1 MISAEEFI
9 DILEQKDLLDPD
21 LVQDLRRRIEQSMA
35 PVSAALLAKRLVD
48 KGHLSRKLAQRLLDR
63 AEADVDEPAPPPAPL
78 EEPALEEPDVA
89 NLGLAPLEEDEE
101 DEAVEEEVNLES
113 TEEEDWGLQ
122 ELEEDQPAAPPIA
135 AIPAAPTPPAAP
147 VPTATPIPP
156 AAPVPP
162 AGDSLVEGLEEIEE
176 IEELGGP
183 LGGLEEA
190 ALTGEPI
197 EGVLDGAGSKRRR
210 KGRKVKGEKGNVWDS
225 SLLLIGGGALLLLVI
240 VMVALAWVLF
250 GRSADDMLA
259 EANKNYGEAAYT
271 KAEDLYSQFLE
282 KYPKHSEA
290 GFVRVRLSL
299 VKMRQAMS
307 GDWPAAFE
315 VAKTQIPLMSGEEA
329 FATEARPE
337 LASMLPDIAE
347 GLAKKGH
354 SDQDGEMA
362 NLAEEAMALVEKYVP
377 NSSRPHERLQEITGL
392 IALTRREIART
403 ERLEATT
410 AEMAKA
416 AEEGRTQE
424 GYALRRA
431 LLKDYQVLYNDPT
444 LADAVRIVSTAE
456 QAAVKKMDKPV
467 SAVTAEPESE
477 ALATIGLAQRAVK
490 KPLSGVGEER
500 IFAVAGGAVY
510 GLAATDG
517 KVLWR
522 RDVGFEKNV
531 RGPQFPPTP
540 ISDRPGADPLLVS
553 RSRQEVLR
561 VEAST
566 GKIRWR
572 FPLGEA
578 FDAHPV
584 VFDGRVFVATL
595 SGRLVVLDL
604 ETGNSSEF
612 IEFPQPL
619 RVGPVAD
626 STRGVLY
633 QVGEHSSLFVL
644 SASDFSCQDVF
655 YLGHEPGAIV
665 VPPVRVSRYLLVC
678 ENDDIR
684 DSSLKVLDVDSAASE
699 EGAPP
704 LKLVQKIPLKGH
716 IHTAPIVNGAQVLL
730 VTDAG
735 AITLL
740 RVTGGEG
747 KEPLSVSASGTT
759 AGESRAELV
768 RYASLSSGRLW
779 IADSQL
785 TQYAVRSSES
795 RLTPSW
801 VANER
806 SVSLQTP
813 MVAGEAVVQV
823 RQRQSMP
830 GVVVSAHSMRSDGDV
845 LWETTLASPAAGTP
859 IVDGVTR
866 TLIATTAVGGVF
878 QIQPPDP
885 GTVSLRDDPNGAIPS
900 GELTAPVEQVL
911 YFSDGT
917 LALIPG
923 KNPVN
928 LRVFE
933 PGGSAGATRLRSL
946 VLPSPLSGD
955 AIVFAD
961 ALLAPTEAGQ
971 VHWLKARGGEK
982 VADPFQPP
990 LEAGRKYRW
999 CRPAAVGDDQFVIA
1013 DDQGGLYRVA
1023 VKATPEKHLAAE
1035 TAIQLADPLTSPIA
1049 VLENQVYGVDR
1060 RDSLVRVNWPDL
1072 TEKKLQPLGAKCV
1085 LGPVTIGDYV
1095 LLATN
1100 DDLLHVIDASG
1111 KMRSDPLPSGIPLA
1125 EPLVDGSN
1133 WLFAAA
1139 AGTVWQVE
1147 ASTGKEQA
1155 RVDTGLALG
1164 SGLALFGTRLLVAG
1178 HDGTFYLIDKP

>member
-48 KGHLSRKLAQRLLDR
+48 KGHLSRKLAQRLLDW
-63 AEADVDEPAPPPAPL
+63 AEADFDEPVPPPAPSN
-78 EEPALEEPDVA
+78 EPAALEPEVA

-101 DEAVEEEVNLES
+101 DEAVEEEVNLQS

-122 ELEEDQPAAPPIA
+122 ELEEDQPSAPPIA
-135 AIPAAPTPPAAP
+135 AIPAAPAPPVMQATP
-147 VPTATPIPP
+147 VPTAAPIPP
-156 AAPVPP
+156 VASVPP
-162 AGDSLVEGLEEIEE
+162 VSDSLVEGLEE

-190 ALTGEPI
+190 GLTGEPI
-197 EGVLDGAGSKRRR
+197 EGVLDGAGPRRRR
-210 KGRKVKGEKGNVWDS
+210 KGKKVKGEKGNVWDS
-225 SLLLIGGGALLLLVI
+225 SLLLIGGGALLLLVVI
-240 VMVALAWVLF
+240 MVVLAVVLF
-250 GRSADDMLA
+250 GRGADDMLA
-259 EANKNYGEAAYT
+259 EANEDYGKASYT
-271 KAEDLYSQFLE
+271 KAEDSYSKFLE

-299 VKMRQAMS
+299 VKMRQAMG
-307 GDWPAAFE
+307 GDWPAALE

-347 GLAKKGH
+347 GLAKKGQ
-354 SDQDGEMA
+354 SDQDGEKA
-362 NLAEEAMALVEKYVP
+362 DLAEEAMALVEKYVP
-377 NSSRPHERLQEITGL
+377 NSSRPHDRLQEITGL

-410 AEMAKA
+410 AEMVKA

-431 LLKDYQVLYNDPT
+431 LLKEYQVLYNDPS

-456 QAAVKKMDKPV
+456 QAAVKKVEKAV
-467 SAVTAEPESE
+467 SAVTAEPVSQ

-510 GLAATDG
+510 GLTAADG

-612 IEFPQPL
+612 IELPQSL

-644 SASDFSCQDVF
+644 SASDFSCRHVF
-655 YLGHEPGAIV
+655 YLGHEPGTIV

-678 ENDDIR
+678 ENGDVR
-684 DSSLKVLDVDSAASE
+684 DSTLKVLDVDPAASE
-699 EGAPP
+699 EDAPP
-704 LKLVQKIPLKGH
+704 LRLVQEIPLKGH

-735 AITLL
+735 AITVL
-740 RVTGGEG
+740 RVTGG
-747 KEPLSVSASGTT
+747 KDKKPLSVSAEGTT
-759 AGESRAELV
+759 AGENRAELV
-768 RYASLSSGRLW
+768 RYASLTSGRLW

-795 RLTPSW
+795 RLTPTW

-806 SVSLQTP
+806 SVSLQAP
-813 MVAGEAVVQV
+813 MIAGDAVVQV
-823 RQRQSMP
+823 RQRQAMP
-830 GVVVSAHSMRSDGDV
+830 GVVVSAHGMTSDGAV

-859 IVDGVTR
+859 IVDPVSR

-878 QIQPPDP
+878 QIQPPEA
-885 GTVSLRDDPNGAIPS
+885 GTVALRDDPNGAIPS
-900 GELTAPVEQVL
+900 GELTAPVKQVL
-911 YFSDGT
+911 YFSDGS
-917 LALIPG
+917 LCLIPG
-923 KNPVN
+923 ENPVN

-933 PGGSAGATRLRSL
+933 PDAAAGATRLRGL
-946 VLPSPLSGD
+946 LLPSPLSGD

-961 ALLAPTEAGQ
+961 ALLAPLEAGA
-971 VHWLKARGGEK
+971 VHLLNPRGGEK
-982 VADPFQPP
+982 LAGPFQPP

-999 CRPAAVGDDQFVIA
+999 CRPAAVGNDQFVIA

-1023 VKATPEKHLAAE
+1023 LKNAPQKHLAAE
-1035 TAIQLADPLTSPIA
+1035 TAIQLADPLVSPIA
-1049 VLENQVYGVDR
+1049 VLENHVYGVDQ
-1060 RDSLVRVNWPDL
+1060 RDSLVRVNWPNL

-1085 LGPVTIGDYV
+1085 LGPVKVGDYV

-1100 DDLLHVIDASG
+1100 DNLLHVIDASG
-1111 KMRSDPLPSGIPLA
+1111 KMRSGPLPDGIPLA
-1125 EPLVDGSN
+1125 EPLVDGPN
-1133 WLFAAA
+1133 WLFASA

-1155 RVDTGLALG
+1155 RADTGLALG
-1164 SGLALFGTRLLVAG
+1164 SGLALFGNRLLVAG

>member
-63 AEADVDEPAPPPAPL
+63 AEAEIDEPATPPAPL
-78 EEPALEEPDVA
+78 EEPEAEEPDVA
-89 NLGLAPLEEDEE
+89 NLGLAPLEENEE
-101 DEAVEEEVNLES
+101 DEAAEEEVNLES

-122 ELEEDQPAAPPIA
+122 ELEEDKPAAPPIA
-135 AIPAAPTPPAAP
+135 AIPAAPAPPATP

-156 AAPVPP
+156 TASIPP
-162 AGDSLVEGLEEIEE
+162 ASDSLVEGLEEIEE
-176 IEELGGP
+176 IGGP
-183 LGGLEEA
+183 LGGLEEV
-190 ALTGEPI
+190 ALTGEPV
-197 EGVLDGAGSKRRR
+197 EGVLDGAGPKRRR
-210 KGRKVKGEKGNVWDS
+210 RGKKVKGEKGNVWDS
-225 SLLLIGGGALLLLVI
+225 SLLLIGGGALLLLVVI
-240 VMVALAWVLF
+240 MVVLAVVLF
-250 GRSADDMLA
+250 GRGADDMLA
-259 EANKNYGEAAYT
+259 EANENYGNGSYT
-271 KAEDLYSQFLE
+271 KAEDSYSKFLE

-299 VKMRQAMS
+299 VKMRQAMN
-307 GDWPAAFE
+307 GNWPAALE
-315 VAKTQIPLMSGEEA
+315 VAKAQIPLMSGEEA

-347 GLAKKGH
+347 GLANKGH
-354 SDQDGEMA
+354 SDQDAAMA
-362 NLAEEAMALVEKYVP
+362 DLAEEAMALVEKYVP
-377 NSSRPHERLQEITGL
+377 NSSRDHDRLQEITGL

-410 AEMAKA
+410 AEMVKA

-424 GYALRRA
+424 GYALRRT
-431 LLKDYQVLYNDPT
+431 LLKDYPVLYNDPSLT
-444 LADAVRIVSTAE
+444 DAVRIVSTAE
-456 QAAVKKMDKPV
+456 QAAVKKVDKPV
-467 SAVTAEPESE
+467 SAVTAEPESQS
-477 ALATIGLAQRAVK
+477 LATIGLAQRAVK
-490 KPLSGVGEER
+490 KPLSGVGEQR

-517 KVLWR
+517 EVLWR

-604 ETGNSSEF
+604 ETGNSSEY
-612 IEFPQPL
+612 IELPQPL

-644 SASDFSCQDVF
+644 SASDFSCKHVF

-684 DSSLKVLDVDSAASE
+684 DSSLKVLDVDPAASE
-699 EGAPP
+699 EDTPP

-735 AITLL
+735 AITVL
-740 RVTGGEG
+740 RVTGREG
-747 KEPLSVSASGTT
+747 KEPLSVSAEGTT
-759 AGESRAELV
+759 AGENRAELV
-768 RYASLSSGRLW
+768 RYASLTSGRLW

-813 MVAGEAVVQV
+813 TVAGEAVVQV
-823 RQRQSMP
+823 RERQSLP
-830 GVVVSAHSMRSDGDV
+830 GVVVSAHSMTSDGAV

-859 IVDGVTR
+859 IVDPVSR

-878 QIQPPDP
+878 QIQPPEP
-885 GTVSLRDDPNGAIPS
+885 GTVALRDDPNGAIPS
-900 GELTAPVEQVL
+900 GDLTAPVEQVL
-911 YFSDGT
+911 YLPDGT

-923 KNPVN
+923 DNPVN

-933 PGGSAGATRLRSL
+933 PSDGAGAMRLRSL
-946 VLPSPLSGD
+946 LLPSPLSGD
-955 AIVFAD
+955 AIVLGN

-971 VHWLKARGGEK
+971 VLLLNPRGGEK

-999 CRPAAVGDDQFVIA
+999 RRPAAVGDDQFVIA
-1013 DDQGGLYRVA
+1013 DDQGGLYHV
-1023 VKATPEKHLAAE
+1023 VLKGTPQKHLAAE

-1049 VLENQVYGVDR
+1049 VLKNHIYGVDR

-1085 LGPVTIGDYV
+1085 LGPVTVGDHV

-1100 DDLLHVIDASG
+1100 DNLLHVIDASG
-1111 KMRSDPLPSGIPLA
+1111 KMRSDPLPDGIPLA
-1125 EPLVDGSN
+1125 KPLVDGPN
-1133 WLFAAA
+1133 WLFASA
-1139 AGTVWQVE
+1139 AGAVWQVE
-1147 ASTGKEQA
+1147 ASSGKEQA
-1155 RVDTGLALG
+1155 RADTGLALG